1 MSHQSRGELYPLN
14 LEFALLVCRFGNAE
28 ASARRESSFRYQLDV
43 NIHEPLDPERDLSV
57 WDEVDETW
65 MTVSDVYCTLDPKNR
80 YWVDTQYRNLIGQR
94 NLEVRKRSQSNG
106 FIEL

>member
-1 MSHQSRGELYPLN
+1 MHDQSQGELYPLN

-43 NIHEPLDPERDLSV
+43 KIHEPFDPESDLTV

-65 MTVSDVYCTLDPKNR
+65 CTVADVYASLSPSNQ
-80 YWVDTQYRNLIGQR
+80 YWVDYQYRALISRQNLLMNRLLDAQ
-94 NLEVRKRSQSNG
+94 E
-106 FIEL
+106 